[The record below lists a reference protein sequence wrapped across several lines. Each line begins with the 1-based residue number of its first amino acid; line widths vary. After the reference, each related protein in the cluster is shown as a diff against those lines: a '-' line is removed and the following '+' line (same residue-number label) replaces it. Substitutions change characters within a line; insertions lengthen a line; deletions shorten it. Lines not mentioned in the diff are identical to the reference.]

1 MKNNQTKKKLFNLFD
16 FNRDGKGVDKDDVI
30 GPLNLK
36 NFFKTYFRK
45 FTKLLSVNLIMIFQI
60 PTLFLLIF
68 YASSMLTD
76 FHPIFSIIYTLTVTF
91 LGTPITINSS
101 ELFAPV
107 YGMFVSS
114 GSGSASLSQLLN
126 VFGGTI
132 EMPTYSLLYI
142 IVIGILILFSLVTW
156 GWQNI
161 GATYLTRNMVRGE
174 PVFVISDFFYAI
186 KKNIWQG
193 LLFGVIDFAIISILL
208 TDVLFLM
215 AGTSANFFNDIM
227 LFLSIGLSV
236 LYLIMRRYIY
246 LMLITFDI
254 KIWKAFKN
262 AFIFSALG
270 IKRNAM
276 AVLGK
281 ALLLIINI
289 ALLLLLLPYN
299 IAVMLVL
306 PLVYYFATSAY
317 ISAYAYYPVI
327 EQYMITPYKTDEDE
341 FEEDLDEPVTE

>member
-1 MKNNQTKKKLFNLFD
+1 
-16 FNRDGKGVDKDDVI
+16 
-30 GPLNLK
+30 
-36 NFFKTYFRK
+36 
-45 FTKLLSVNLIMIFQI
+45 
-60 PTLFLLIF
+60 
-68 YASSMLTD
+68 
-76 FHPIFSIIYTLTVTF
+76 
-91 LGTPITINSS
+91 
-101 ELFAPV
+101 
-107 YGMFVSS
+107 
-114 GSGSASLSQLLN
+114 
-126 VFGGTI
+126 
-132 EMPTYSLLYI
+132 
-142 IVIGILILFSLVTW
+142 
-156 GWQNI
+156 
-161 GATYLTRNMVRGE
+161 
-174 PVFVISDFFYAI
+174 
-186 KKNIWQG
+186 
-193 LLFGVIDFAIISILL
+193 
-208 TDVLFLM
+208 
-215 AGTSANFFNDIM
+215 
-227 LFLSIGLSV
+227 
-236 LYLIMRRYIY
+236 
-246 LMLITFDI
+246 MLITFDI